1 MSKASDLI
9 EEYLSVGGL
18 FNPEIMNQN
27 QHDAVRDTLIIAR
40 DEIRGLEQ
48 RIKRL
53 EEALSWRPIETASYD
68 HTWVLGYDANDSETG
83 MIIFDRAHS
92 LDDDGRECHWTD
104 GMREWSPTHW
114 MPLPDEPKA
123 KEAKP

>member
-18 FNPEIMNQN
+18 FNPEIMNQT

-40 DEIRGLEQ
+40 DEIRGLED

-53 EEALSWRPIETASYD
+53 DETLEAVTD
-68 HTWVLGYDANDSETG
+68 K
-83 MIIFDRAHS
+83 
-92 LDDDGRECHWTD
+92 LDGAW
-104 GMREWSPTHW
+104 GIYM
-114 MPLPDEPKA
+114 KF

>member
-1 MSKASDLI
+1 MAQSQGGQAVSKASDLI

-40 DEIRGLEQ
+40 DEIRGLEK
-48 RIKRL
+48 RIKQL
-53 EEALSWRPIETASYD
+53 EETLEGVTD
-68 HTWVLGYDANDSETG
+68 K
-83 MIIFDRAHS
+83 
-92 LDDDGRECHWTD
+92 LDDAWGIYMEF
-104 GMREWSPTHW
+104 
-114 MPLPDEPKA
+114 

>member
-40 DEIRGLEQ
+40 DEIRGLED

-53 EEALSWRPIETASYD
+53 DETLEAITD
-68 HTWVLGYDANDSETG
+68 K
-83 MIIFDRAHS
+83 
-92 LDDDGRECHWTD
+92 LDDAWGIYMEFK
-104 GMREWSPTHW
+104 
-114 MPLPDEPKA
+114 EPK
-123 KEAKP
+123 P

>member
-48 RIKRL
+48 RIKQLDKTL
-53 EEALSWRPIETASYD
+53 EAVTRK
-68 HTWVLGYDANDSETG
+68 
-83 MIIFDRAHS
+83 
-92 LDDDGRECHWTD
+92 LDDAWGIYMEFK
-104 GMREWSPTHW
+104 
-114 MPLPDEPKA
+114 EPK
-123 KEAKP
+123 P

>member
-18 FNPEIMNQN
+18 FNPEIMNQM

-40 DEIRGLEQ
+40 YEIRGLEK

-53 EEALSWRPIETASYD
+53 EEAGDDLHFAFVD
-68 HTWVLGYDANDSETG
+68 GYVDEDSCLK
-83 MIIFDRAHS
+83 A
-92 LDDDGRECHWTD
+92 WT
-104 GMREWSPTHW
+104 
-114 MPLPDEPKA
+114 KA
-123 KEAKP
+123 KEANP

>member
-18 FNPEIMNQN
+18 FNPEIMNQM

-40 DEIRGLEQ
+40 YEIRGLEK

-53 EEALSWRPIETASYD
+53 EEAGDALAKTQTYDLLETVNWR
-68 HTWVLGYDANDSETG
+68 
-83 MIIFDRAHS
+83 
-92 LDDDGRECHWTD
+92 
-104 GMREWSPTHW
+104 
-114 MPLPDEPKA
+114 KA
-123 KEAKP
+123 KEVKL

>member
-40 DEIRGLEQ
+40 DEIRGLEK
-48 RIKRL
+48 RIKLL
-53 EEALSWRPIETASYD
+53 EGAGDGLLTAMRDDWSEYVD
-68 HTWVLGYDANDSETG
+68 WIDKTTDAIGKWN
-83 MIIFDRAHS
+83 
-92 LDDDGRECHWTD
+92 
-104 GMREWSPTHW
+104 
-114 MPLPDEPKA
+114 KA
-123 KEAKP
+123 KENNL

>member
-1 MSKASDLI
+1 VSKASDLI

-40 DEIRGLEQ
+40 DEIRGLEK
-48 RIKRL
+48 RIKQL
-53 EEALSWRPIETASYD
+53 EETLEGVTD
-68 HTWVLGYDANDSETG
+68 K
-83 MIIFDRAHS
+83 
-92 LDDDGRECHWTD
+92 LDDAWGIYMEF
-104 GMREWSPTHW
+104 
-114 MPLPDEPKA
+114 

>member
-27 QHDAVRDTLIIAR
+27 QHDAVRDTLMITR
-40 DEIRGLEQ
+40 DEIRGLED

-53 EEALSWRPIETASYD
+53 DETLEGVTD
-68 HTWVLGYDANDSETG
+68 K
-83 MIIFDRAHS
+83 
-92 LDDDGRECHWTD
+92 LDGAW
-104 GMREWSPTHW
+104 GIYM
-114 MPLPDEPKA
+114 KF

>member
-1 MSKASDLI
+1 MAQSQGGQAVSKASDLI

-40 DEIRGLEQ
+40 DEIRGLED

-53 EEALSWRPIETASYD
+53 DKTLEAITD
-68 HTWVLGYDANDSETG
+68 K
-83 MIIFDRAHS
+83 
-92 LDDDGRECHWTD
+92 LDDAWGIY
-104 GMREWSPTHW
+104 MQFK
-114 MPLPDEPKA
+114 EPK
-123 KEAKP
+123 P

>member
-40 DEIRGLEQ
+40 DEIRGLEK
-48 RIKRL
+48 RIKQL
-53 EEALSWRPIETASYD
+53 EETLEGVTD
-68 HTWVLGYDANDSETG
+68 K
-83 MIIFDRAHS
+83 
-92 LDDDGRECHWTD
+92 LDDAWGIYTQFK
-104 GMREWSPTHW
+104 
-114 MPLPDEPKA
+114 EPK
-123 KEAKP
+123 P

>member
-40 DEIRGLEQ
+40 DEIRGLED

-53 EEALSWRPIETASYD
+53 DETLEAVTD
-68 HTWVLGYDANDSETG
+68 K
-83 MIIFDRAHS
+83 
-92 LDDDGRECHWTD
+92 LDDAWGIYMEFK
-104 GMREWSPTHW
+104 
-114 MPLPDEPKA
+114 EPK
-123 KEAKP
+123 P

>member
-1 MSKASDLI
+1 VSKASDLI

-40 DEIRGLEQ
+40 DEIRGLEK
-48 RIKRL
+48 RIKQL
-53 EEALSWRPIETASYD
+53 EETLEGVTD
-68 HTWVLGYDANDSETG
+68 K
-83 MIIFDRAHS
+83 
-92 LDDDGRECHWTD
+92 LDGAW
-104 GMREWSPTHW
+104 GIYM
-114 MPLPDEPKA
+114 KF

>member
-40 DEIRGLEQ
+40 DEIRGLEK
-48 RIKRL
+48 RIKQL
-53 EEALSWRPIETASYD
+53 EETLEGVTD
-68 HTWVLGYDANDSETG
+68 K
-83 MIIFDRAHS
+83 
-92 LDDDGRECHWTD
+92 LDGAW
-104 GMREWSPTHW
+104 GIYM
-114 MPLPDEPKA
+114 KF